1 MSRGFINA
9 FEKSP
14 IANEGA
20 LIKSRGY
27 AATPL
32 TGIWANYPYL
42 DNGSVRTLYHLPG
55 PESEKPKIFHVLAAR
70 RFDRERVGQVL
81 RANPEHDRRS
91 DTDLLR
97 RFGEDRD
104 WFNVNRPGSSNEGH
118 DMWARIKTDGN
129 RRALI
134 EYLKTL

>member
-1 MSRGFINA
+1 VSRGFINA

-42 DNGSVRTLYHLPG
+42 DNGSVPTLYHLLG
-55 PESEKPKIFHVLAAR
+55 PESERPKIFHVLAAR
-70 RFDRERVGQVL
+70 RLDRERVGQVL
-81 RANPEHDRRS
+81 RANPEHDRWS

-104 WFNVNRPGSSNEGH
+104 WFNVNRPVRATRVTTCGLESRRTQIEGS
-118 DMWARIKTDGN
+118 
-129 RRALI
+129 
-134 EYLKTL
+134 